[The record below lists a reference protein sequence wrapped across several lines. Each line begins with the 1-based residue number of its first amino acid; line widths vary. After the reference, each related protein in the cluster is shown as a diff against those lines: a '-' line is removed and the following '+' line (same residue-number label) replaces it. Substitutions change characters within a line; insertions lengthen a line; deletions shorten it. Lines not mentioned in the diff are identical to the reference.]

1 MIGRYWEE
9 FQEGEEFL
17 TPGRTITEA
26 DVVGFASLS
35 GDHNE
40 LHTNAEY
47 ARQAGFP
54 GPVPQMLLVMAHSA
68 GLISRLGLFE
78 GTAVGLLA
86 LEWRGERAVQIGD
99 TLRCRVRIARLEE
112 RAHDRGLVVRE
123 VEVLNQRDEV
133 VHVGRHEVMV
143 VRKPPR

>member
-1 MIGRYWEE
+1 MGRYWEE
-9 FQEGEEFL
+9 FNEGEEFL

-47 ARQAGFP
+47 ARRAGFP
-54 GPVPQMLLVMAHSA
+54 GPVPQVLLVLAHAA

-78 GTAVGLLA
+78 GTAIGLLS
-86 LEWRGERAVQIGD
+86 LEWRSERPVQIGD

-112 RAHDRGLVVRE
+112 RGLDRGLVVRE

-133 VHVGRHEVMV
+133 VHVGRQEVMV
-143 VRKPPR
+143 VRNASR